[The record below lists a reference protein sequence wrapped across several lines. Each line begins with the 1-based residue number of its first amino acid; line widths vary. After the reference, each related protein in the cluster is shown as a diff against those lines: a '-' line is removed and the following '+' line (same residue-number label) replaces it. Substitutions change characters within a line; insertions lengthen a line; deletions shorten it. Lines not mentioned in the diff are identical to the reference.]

1 MDKNSI
7 WDDGLER
14 EGSVIWQVT
23 TEHLW
28 RLIKLLCTRP
38 CCLLQQAYRPSGTSL
53 PPSFLLPSS
62 EPRFCS
68 GQSSSN
74 NGLYLASSNLDNP
87 FSFASDRPW
96 MGVCP
101 SFSQEMQA
109 NVCRKLLGSLALARD
124 VRRTLLGSCLV
135 CWVWRC
141 DTWSH
146 SSCPAAMRGDI
157 ADTLRMADQ
166 EERMSLSSQWHH

>member
-1 MDKNSI
+1 MNKNSI
-7 WDDGLER
+7 WEDGLER

-38 CCLLQQAYRPSGTSL
+38 CCLLQQAYHPSGTSL

-62 EPRFCS
+62 ESRFCS

-109 NVCRKLLGSLALARD
+109 NVCRKLLGSLALARGGMWEEPFLVPAWYAGYED
-124 VRRTLLGSCLV
+124 VIPGATAAVLQPWGETLLIH
-135 CWVWRC
+135 WEWQIRKKE
-141 DTWSH
+141 W
-146 SSCPAAMRGDI
+146 A
-157 ADTLRMADQ
+157 
-166 EERMSLSSQWHH
+166 